1 MTVHDAEEKSQR
13 SLWGLTRT
21 LINNAVVGVAE
32 GYSVDIKLV
41 GVGYRAA
48 VEPIPPV
55 NLNLNKQLRQ
65 RREAEGKASAEELAV
80 PLPTDRLNIKLGYAH
95 PILIDIPHGITVATP
110 APTQIVLKGTDK
122 QRLGLFAAKIR
133 RYRKPEPYRGKV
145 SLVANHCLPS
155 ASTGRRLERQADCT
169 GCIRQWRDDQAQ
181 GDQEEVARCP
191 ANFRCTETLRP
202 TSASSTAGTG
212 SGRLSDSLPL
222 TQRGTSPAPSD
233 FILAQWIAHA
243 QIHDK
248 AAGQPA
254 TLSLERPEGYE
265 PPEPRLVRHH

>member
-1 MTVHDAEEKSQR
+1 MSRIITRSLHSTSRAASHIGSAPISIPAGVTVTLPPLSISPSLPASSPAAQRAVHVKGPLGSHTVPIRAPIILESTTAPASSSSSSSALNVSVHDAEEKSQR

-65 RREAEGKASAEELAV
+65 RREAEGKASAEELAA

-95 PILIDIPHGITVATP
+95 PILIDIPHGITVTTP
-110 APTQIVLKGTDK
+110 ATTQIVLKGTDK

-145 SLVANHCLPS
+145 CLS
-155 ASTGRRLERQADCT
+155 RTT
-169 GCIRQWRDDQAQ
+169 
-181 GDQEEVARCP
+181 
-191 ANFRCTETLRP
+191 
-202 TSASSTAGTG
+202 
-212 SGRLSDSLPL
+212 
-222 TQRGTSPAPSD
+222 
-233 FILAQWIAHA
+233 
-243 QIHDK
+243 
-248 AAGQPA
+248 AAGAGPLYFMLMKL
-254 TLSLERPEGYE
+254 LSSQ
-265 PPEPRLVRHH
+265 